1 MTNHDTEPAASR
13 RRRDPHGSNPLST
26 SPAPLAS
33 DVPAAGRPERKFRS
47 ALRAT
52 PKKSQV
58 APKIARPEFEGGP
71 WLLDRSSPDITKR
84 ATFQEEKVYAA
95 PAPPGVI
102 PGAPG
107 GLPMLSPSNA
117 CRILRRRTG
126 GAVSRATFY
135 RWLRNGKVYSIRV
148 GLKILIPW
156 PALDELIQQCLA
168 GERSFEHR

>member
-33 DVPAAGRPERKFRS
+33 DVPAAG
-47 ALRAT
+47 
-52 PKKSQV
+52 
-58 APKIARPEFEGGP
+58 RPEFEGGP